1 MTLASAS
8 SVAMA
13 TENTDASQPRPAQV
27 EVIDG
32 GALLGCGLPESR
44 DRL

>member
-1 MTLASAS
+1 MTLASAT

-13 TENTDASQPRPAQV
+13 TENADARVEGGPQV

-32 GALLGCGLPESR
+32 GASLGCGLPESR

>member
-13 TENTDASQPRPAQV
+13 TEDADASSRGPAQV

-32 GALLGCGLPESR
+32 GALLGGGLPESR

>member
-13 TENTDASQPRPAQV
+13 TEDADASSLGQAQV

-32 GALLGCGLPESR
+32 GASLGCGLPASR